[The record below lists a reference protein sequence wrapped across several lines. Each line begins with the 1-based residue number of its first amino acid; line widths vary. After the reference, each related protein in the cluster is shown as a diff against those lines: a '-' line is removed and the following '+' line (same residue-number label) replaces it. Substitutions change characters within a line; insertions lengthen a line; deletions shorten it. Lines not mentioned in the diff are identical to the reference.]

1 MFEAEQK
8 ELQSSIET
16 ICKENALPVVATSW
30 ATIPF
35 HGGWGLST
43 SFFSMAA
50 EEARSGKKVNVA
62 QRAQE
67 IALLVAEHL
76 VLPRA
81 FGRMEAV
88 RGYLNFY
95 FNTAIFTSK
104 VLQEIV
110 QQGDTFGRSKTGGE
124 KVMVEFS
131 QPNTHKSF
139 HVGHLRNVILGDAV
153 CNLLAWAGNDVV
165 RTNYIGDIG
174 LHVIKWL
181 WCYMHHHQDE
191 LPAEDKIRW
200 LGDIYAEAARCFDDD
215 PTVEPQ
221 VRELFTR
228 WHQGDPEIVAL
239 WEKTR
244 QWSLDAF
251 SDVYEMLGVKF
262 DRIYFESEVEHSGI
276 DMVNDLIA
284 SGLARDERPENS
296 VIIPLDELLGTKEEY
311 RVLVILRSD
320 GTSLYSTKD
329 LSLALKKFAEFDLDR
344 SIYVID
350 VRQSLYLRQIFKTL
364 EVMGQKEMADK
375 CQHLS
380 YEIVN
385 LPGNVTMASR
395 EGTVVLLE
403 DLVREATERA
413 YLIVADKNPE
423 LEEAARQEIAKAVA
437 LGSIKYTMLSKDNNK
452 IVTFDWERA
461 LDFNGQAAPYIQY
474 AYVRAGSI
482 LRKADSQTFPIPAEI
497 PQLQPSEIQL
507 IELMTKI
514 PSTIQRSA
522 KELLPMHLASLT
534 YDIAKAFN
542 DFYNQCPVLKAE
554 GAEKEFRLAL
564 VSAARQCMQNCLT
577 VLGIIAPEAM

>member
-1 MFEAEQK
+1 MFETEQR
-8 ELQSSIET
+8 ELQDSIQN
-16 ICKENALPVVATSW
+16 ICMQHDLPALSTSW

-35 HGGWGLST
+35 HGEWGFST
-43 SFFSMAA
+43 SFFAMAA
-50 EEARSGKKVNVA
+50 EEARRGKKVNVA

-67 IALLVAEHL
+67 IALLLATQL
-76 VLPRA
+76 VLPKA
-81 FGRMEAV
+81 FDRMEAV

-95 FNTAIFTSK
+95 FNTGTYTSK
-104 VLQEIV
+104 VLQAIS
-110 QQGDTFGRSKTGGE
+110 QQGDSFGRSESDGE

-153 CNLLAWAGNDVV
+153 CNLLAWAGNEVV

-181 WCYMHHHQDE
+181 WCYQHHHQDE
-191 LPAEDKIRW
+191 TPAEDKIRW
-200 LGDIYAEAARCFDDD
+200 LGDIYAEAARYYDDD
-215 PTVEPQ
+215 PSVEPQ
-221 VRELFTR
+221 VRALFAR
-228 WHQGDPEIVAL
+228 WHHGDPEIVAL

-244 QWSLDAF
+244 QWSMEAF
-251 SDVYEMLGVKF
+251 NDVYEMLGVRF

-276 DMVNDLIA
+276 DMVNDLVA

-329 LSLALKKFAEFDLDR
+329 LALALKKFTEFDLDR

-364 EVMGQKEMADK
+364 EVMGHKEMADK

-403 DLVREATERA
+403 DLVREATDRA
-413 YLIVADKNPE
+413 YLIVAEKNPE
-423 LEEAARQEIAKAVA
+423 LDEGVKQEIAKAVA

-482 LRKADSQTFPIPAEI
+482 LRKADSQTFNIPAEI

-507 IELMTKI
+507 IELMTRI
-514 PSTIQRSA
+514 PATIQRAA
-522 KELLPMHLASLT
+522 KELLPMHLASMT
-534 YDIAKAFN
+534 YDLAKAFN
-542 DFYNQCPVLKAE
+542 DFYNQCPVLKADGME
-554 GAEKEFRLAL
+554 REFRLAL
-564 VSAARQCMQNCLT
+564 VSAVRQCMLNCLN

>member
-1 MFEAEQK
+1 MFETEQK
-8 ELQSSIET
+8 ELQDSIHK
-16 ICKENALPVVATSW
+16 ICRNYDLPKVELSW

-35 HGGWGLST
+35 HGEWGFST
-43 SFFSMAA
+43 SFFAMAA
-50 EEARSGKKVNVA
+50 EEARNGKRLNVT

-67 IALLVAEHL
+67 IATLVAEQL
-76 VLPRA
+76 VLPKA
-81 FGRMEAV
+81 FGRIEAV
-88 RGYLNFY
+88 RGYLNFF
-95 FNTAIFTSK
+95 FNTGMYTGK
-104 VLQEIV
+104 VLQEIS
-110 QQGDTFGRSKTGGE
+110 QQGDSFGRSIPDDE

-153 CNLLAWAGNDVV
+153 CNLLEWAGKDVV

-181 WCYMHHHQDE
+181 WCYINHHQDE
-191 LPAEDKIRW
+191 QPAEDKIRW
-200 LGDIYAEAARCFDDD
+200 LGDIYAEAARYYEDD
-215 PTVEPQ
+215 PAVEPQ
-221 VRELFTR
+221 VRALFSR
-228 WHQGDPEIVAL
+228 WHHGDPEIVAL

-244 QWSLDAF
+244 QWSMDAF
-251 SDVYEMLGVKF
+251 NDVYEMLGVKF
-262 DRIYFESEVEHSGI
+262 DRFYFESEVEHSGI

-329 LSLALKKFAEFDLDR
+329 LSLALKKFADYDLDR

-364 EVMGQKEMADK
+364 EVMGHKDMAEK

-413 YLIVADKNPE
+413 YMIVAEKNPE
-423 LEEAARQEIAKAVA
+423 LDEETKQDIAKAVA

-482 LRKADSQTFPIPAEI
+482 LRKAGSQTFPIPTEI
-497 PQLQPSEIQL
+497 PPLQPSEIQL

-514 PSTIQRSA
+514 PSTIQRAA
-522 KELLPMHLASLT
+522 KDLLPMHLASLV

-554 GAEKEFRLAL
+554 GLEKEFRLAL
-564 VSAARQCMQNCLT
+564 VSAARQCIQNCLN

>member
-1 MFEAEQK
+1 MFETEQK
-8 ELQSSIET
+8 ELQDSIQT
-16 ICKENALPVVATSW
+16 ICQHNDLPSLAINW

-35 HGGWGLST
+35 HGEWGLST
-43 SFFSMAA
+43 SFFAMAA
-50 EEARSGKKVNVA
+50 AEARAGKGSNVA

-67 IALLVAEHL
+67 IAVLVAEQL
-76 VLPRA
+76 ELPDA
-81 FGRMEAV
+81 FDRVEAV
-88 RGYLNFY
+88 KGYVNFY
-95 FNTAIFTSK
+95 FNTGRYTSK
-104 VLQEIV
+104 VLEVIS
-110 QQGDTFGRSKTGGE
+110 QQGDFFGRSAFDGE

-153 CNLLAWAGNDVV
+153 CNLLEWAGNDVV

-181 WCYMHHHQDE
+181 WCYMNYHQDE
-191 LPAEDKIRW
+191 HPAEDKIRW
-200 LGDIYAEAARCFDDD
+200 LGDIYAEASRYYDDD

-221 VRELFTR
+221 VRESFAR
-228 WHQGDPEIVAL
+228 WHQGDPKITAL
-239 WEKTR
+239 WKKTR
-244 QWSLDAF
+244 QWSMDAF
-251 SDVYEMLGVKF
+251 NDVYEMLGVKF
-262 DRIYFESEVEHSGI
+262 DRVYFESEVEHSGI

-284 SGLARDERPENS
+284 SGIARDERPENS
-296 VIIPLDELLGTKEEY
+296 VIIPLDEILGTEDEY
-311 RVLVILRSD
+311 KVLVILRSD

-329 LSLALKKFAEFDLDR
+329 LSLAFKKFAEYELDR

-364 EVMGQKEMADK
+364 EVMGYKKMADK
-375 CQHLS
+375 CHHLS

-403 DLVREATERA
+403 DLVREATDRA
-413 YLIVADKNPE
+413 YTIVAEKNPE
-423 LEEAARQEIAKAVA
+423 LDEAAKQDIAKAVA

-482 LRKADSQTFPIPAEI
+482 LRKSGSEIFPIPSEI
-497 PQLQPSEIQL
+497 PELQPSEIQL

-514 PSTIQRSA
+514 PSAVQRAS
-522 KELLPMHLASLT
+522 KELLPMHMASLT
-534 YDIAKAFN
+534 YDIARAFN

-554 GAEKEFRLAL
+554 GMEKKFRLAL
-564 VSAARQCMQNCLT
+564 VTSARQCLQNCLT
-577 VLGIIAPEAM
+577 ILGIIAPEAM